1 MKPKLYVVID
11 EYEGGYVGTE
21 EQVIDWLIDNGCTHG
36 HQKFYEVG
44 KEIAIEFRLA

>member
-21 EQVIDWLIDNGCTHG
+21 EQIIEWLISNECTHG
-36 HQKFYEVG
+36 QQEFYEVG
-44 KEIAIEFRLA
+44 KKIAIDFKLS